1 MNKLNEKVQKI
12 NTKEDFLE
20 FVQLLVND
28 LSKNQ
33 WENDNLADY
42 LEGINSWVDDM
53 DGYFE
58 NVRDYDALEK
68 IKNNQLDWK
77 ILGKILLAATMYE

>member
-1 MNKLNEKVQKI
+1 M
-12 NTKEDFLE
+12 
-20 FVQLLVND
+20 LVND
-28 LSKNQ
+28 LSTNQ

-68 IKNNQLDWK
+68 IIN
-77 ILGKILLAATMYE
+77 

>member
-20 FVQLLVND
+20 FVKLLVND
-28 LSKNQ
+28 LSTNQ

-53 DGYFE
+53 DG
-58 NVRDYDALEK
+58 K
-68 IKNNQLDWK
+68 IKYK
-77 ILGKILLAATMYE
+77 F